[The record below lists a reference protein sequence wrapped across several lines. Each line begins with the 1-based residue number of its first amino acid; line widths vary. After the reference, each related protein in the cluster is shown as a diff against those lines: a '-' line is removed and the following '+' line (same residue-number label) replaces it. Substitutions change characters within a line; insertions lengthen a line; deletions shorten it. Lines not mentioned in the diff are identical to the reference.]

1 MPRNQT
7 EAIVLR
13 ADNIGELDKLVVFFT
28 RRRGLLKG
36 VAKGARKSRKR
47 FGSSL
52 ERMSY
57 VKVFYYEK
65 EHKELVTVSDCDLI
79 ESFFELQMDPD
90 MFYTLSYFAELIENS
105 LPSRSDDDVLF
116 RLMLR
121 TLQTMK
127 KGKDR
132 EFLSA
137 YFETWFL
144 KLSGFLPDLRKCK
157 RCYKELN
164 SGGWLALKKDG
175 VYCDQCTDNKKISL
189 NDDLQKIL
197 TWIKQQPPDTSELP
211 PFSSDQIEAAR
222 KILKEIIIF
231 HLERLPKS
239 LANYK

>member
-13 ADNIGELDKLVVFFT
+13 TDSIGELDKLVVFFT

-52 ERMSY
+52 EQMSH

-65 EHKELVTVSDCDLI
+65 EHRELVTVSECDLI
-79 ESFFELQMDPD
+79 ESFFEIQIDPD

-116 RLMLR
+116 RLTLR
-121 TLQTMK
+121 ILQAFK
-127 KGKDR
+127 HGGDR

-144 KLSGFLPDLRKCK
+144 KLSGFLPDFQKCK

-164 SGGWLALKKDG
+164 SGGWLAPKKDG
-175 VYCDQCTDNKKISL
+175 VYCDQCTDNKKVTL

-197 TWIKQQPPDTSELP
+197 TWIKQQPPDTAKP
-211 PFSSDQIEAAR
+211 PPYSSDQIEAVR
-222 KILKEIIIF
+222 KILKDIIIF
-231 HLERLPKS
+231 HLECLPKS
-239 LANYK
+239 LANLK